1 MITLFFH
8 WTTPYSCHKWTQHHY
23 SESHTNMRVLKSF
36 RSHTN
41 QELPLLLACK
51 SLRWPR
57 TCTDP
62 EKTNNKIL
70 QQIDGWL
77 GKYQDIWTQK
87 TKMSCE
93 PWSCC
98 TINAIIVCLPVLN
111 LPCRAF
117 AKIWQRNSK
126 TIRKTWRVKLWTMT
140 KLQTTEREI
149 KQTYNCIYEILSIL
163 LPLCLPY
170 CKSHCKVWPTNKSQ
184 PPLPKGRVHDTL
196 PNTWFTQW

>member
-1 MITLFFH
+1 MNIITLNHPQTCVF
-8 WTTPYSCHKWTQHHY
+8 PNYSGVTLTKNYLCCLPVNH
-23 SESHTNMRVLKSF
+23 SGD
-36 RSHTN
+36 
-41 QELPLLLACK
+41 QELGQMQK
-51 SLRWPR
+51 
-57 TCTDP
+57 
-62 EKTNNKIL
+62 KTNNINTATNWQL
-70 QQIDGWL
+70 AGEVS
-77 GKYQDIWTQK
+77 GPYAHK
-87 TKMSCE
+87 TVCRANPKSH
-93 PWSCC
+93 C
-98 TINAIIVCLPVLN
+98 TINAIIVCLPVFN

-149 KQTYNCIYEILSIL
+149 KQSYNCIYERLSIL

>member
-1 MITLFFH
+1 MCV
-8 WTTPYSCHKWTQHHY
+8 P
-23 SESHTNMRVLKSF
+23 KSF

-41 QELPLLLACK
+41 QALPLLLVCK
-51 SLRWPR
+51 SLRQPR
-57 TCTDP
+57 TSTDA
-62 EKTNNKIL
+62 EKTNNIIL
-70 QQIDGWL
+70 QQIDSSL
-77 GKYQDIWTQK
+77 GKYGAQMP
-87 TKMSCE
+87 TKLFVVQTLITLYHKCN
-93 PWSCC
+93 C
-98 TINAIIVCLPVLN
+98 CLPVLN

-149 KQTYNCIYEILSIL
+149 KQSYNCIYERLSIL